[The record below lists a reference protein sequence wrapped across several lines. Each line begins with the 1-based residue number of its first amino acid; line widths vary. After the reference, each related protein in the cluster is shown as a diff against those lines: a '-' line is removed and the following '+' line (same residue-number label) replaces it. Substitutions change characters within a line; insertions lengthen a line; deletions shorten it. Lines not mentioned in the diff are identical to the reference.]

1 MTSAIDPT
9 VEAERL
15 CEFIQAT
22 LREIESLTAAGTS
35 STVAGSYL
43 LLAVP
48 AAAAASA
55 VGDSSLPWSGSTSA
69 PVVFHSGSKRHPAPV
84 ARHPSFDLLLEDEG
98 WSADKLWEG
107 MDATNVDR
115 MLDSS
120 VKPATAEK
128 YARIWD
134 KWAAFAAFH
143 EVDVL
148 PPEVRALEIFV
159 VDTVEFSGSAGIAA
173 TTAAAVSHFCA
184 LEGFESPFG
193 LPSFGKILRGI
204 RNSYGKA
211 ARPKRPFTPEH
222 IVTFINLARKGTLRE
237 WRAALPL
244 ALCFQQLLLGSNA

>member
-1 MTSAIDPT
+1 LIDPT
-9 VEAERL
+9 AEAEHL

-35 STVAGSYL
+35 SMVTGSFSL
-43 LLAVP
+43 PAVP

-55 VGDSSLPWSGSTSA
+55 VGDSSLPWCGSTLTPPA
-69 PVVFHSGSKRHPAPV
+69 LYSGAKRHPAPV
-84 ARHPSFDLLLEDEG
+84 TRHPSFNLLLEDEG
-98 WSADKLWEG
+98 WSADESWEG
-107 MDATNVDR
+107 MDATNVNR

-143 EVDVL
+143 EVDVM
-148 PPEVRALEIFV
+148 PPEVRRLEIFV
-159 VDTVEFSGSAGIAA
+159 VNTSESSGSAGVAA
-173 TTAAAVSHFCA
+173 TAAAAVSHFCA

-193 LPSFGKILRGI
+193 LPRFGKILRGI
-204 RNSYGKA
+204 QNSYGKA
-211 ARPKRPFTPEH
+211 ARPKRLFTPEH
-222 IVTFINLARKGTLRE
+222 IVTFMNLARKGTLRE

-244 ALCFQQLLLGSNA
+244 ALCFQQLLRGSNVLT